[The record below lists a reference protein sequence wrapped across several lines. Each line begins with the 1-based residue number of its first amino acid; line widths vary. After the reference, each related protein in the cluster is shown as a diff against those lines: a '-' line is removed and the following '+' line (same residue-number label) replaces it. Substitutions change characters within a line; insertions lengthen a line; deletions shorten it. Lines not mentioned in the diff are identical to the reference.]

1 MPVKKRVAHIL
12 SKHTLENIINLNPD
26 KPGRL
31 LTILEN
37 TQEKNK
43 YKYLPEVT
51 LNFIADT
58 LKITR
63 AQVYS
68 VVTFYSFFN
77 LSPQGEHTITICRGT
92 ACHTRGSK
100 KILMF
105 VSSFLGLNK
114 KEIEEGNTPITT
126 PDFMFTLR
134 TVACFGQ
141 CALAPV
147 IEIDDSIYSNVTEE
161 QLKISL
167 ENIKRRR

>member
-26 KPGRL
+26 KSGRL

-105 VSSFLGLNK
+105 VSSFLGLDK

-141 CALAPV
+141 CALAPFV
-147 IEIDDSIYSNVTEE
+147 E
-161 QLKISL
+161 K
-167 ENIKRRR
+167 